1 MTSSKSP
8 VFTLQLPYP
17 DPILSP
23 NSPKRHW
30 KAKLPAKQDARQYAE
45 FASCQHKGIFKKVK
59 NLQMTLIIFPPDHK
73 HRDLDNVFAALKSS
87 IDGMCKGINIDDS
100 QIRQVTLKWGDV
112 VKDGLVEFELRK
124 SGRILKQVVS
134 KCSVCHGVHINDGF
148 TCRDCGNFIPRE

>member
-30 KAKLPAKQDARQYAE
+30 RAKQPAKEAALHHAYY
-45 FASCQHKGIFKKVK
+45 ASCESKGIFKNTKT
-59 NLQMTLIIFPPDHK
+59 LQMKLTIYPPDRMR
-73 HRDLDNVFAALKSS
+73 RDLDNVFSAMKSA
-87 IDGMCKGINIDDS
+87 IDGMSKGIGIDDS

-124 SGRILKQVVS
+124 I
-134 KCSVCHGVHINDGF
+134 
-148 TCRDCGNFIPRE
+148 